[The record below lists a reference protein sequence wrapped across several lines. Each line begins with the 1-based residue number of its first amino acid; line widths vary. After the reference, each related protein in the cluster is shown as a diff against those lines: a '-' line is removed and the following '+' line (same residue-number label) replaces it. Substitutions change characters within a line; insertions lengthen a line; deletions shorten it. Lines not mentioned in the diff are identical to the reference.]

1 MSTEAS
7 EPISGVDI
15 AWLRMDTPTNLMIIN
30 SMLIIDKLDF
40 DEFKT
45 TVRNRFLAFSRFKK
59 HPVCHAGQYFW
70 ELDPYF
76 DIDNHVHKVALTGR
90 ADKAALQAYLADQ
103 LTVAFDPSKPLWQIH
118 FVENYIDGVA
128 AILRVHHCYADGIS
142 LVSVFNSIT
151 DSSPNIKPFTGGDVS
166 VTSAD
171 TLGRESTNASDTA
184 PLSDKEV
191 FKQTASSQKET
202 ETGQEGQERS
212 QESAGPDDIYPWPLY
227 QQFIDN
233 AVNWVEKY
241 TRVGLKASEEGV
253 HLLRDPD
260 VVKAYANDCLK
271 MVSEVGKLALLPPD
285 PETSLKG
292 PLGARK
298 KCAWSEPVSLDYIK
312 DVANGLGCKINDLLM
327 SCVAGALREKMQ
339 ESGDDV
345 EGHTVHVTVPVNI
358 RPATSA
364 SEHNTL
370 GNYFGTVFVP
380 LPVGI
385 ANPIE
390 RVYKLKHDM
399 IALKK
404 SFQPGV
410 SFGLL
415 FAAGL
420 MPKQVQ
426 KPLMDIFAKKTSAV
440 MSNVPGAKESRYFA
454 GAKIKEQMFWVPQ
467 TGGVGLGLS
476 IISYAGQV
484 QFGLIGDAKLFP
496 NPDRIVQRCVD
507 HIESHRFDFSI
518 RSENADSKQ
527 YQKQT

>member
-30 SMLIIDKLDF
+30 AMLIIEKVDF
-40 DEFKT
+40 EEFKT
-45 TVRNRFLAFSRFKK
+45 TVRNRFLSFSRFRK
-59 HPVCHAGQYFW
+59 HPVCHAGQYYW
-70 ELDPYF
+70 EIDPYF
-76 DIDNHVHKVALTGR
+76 DLDNHVHKVALTGR
-90 ADKAALQAYLADQ
+90 ADKASLQAYLADQ

-118 FVENYIDGVA
+118 FVENYEEGVA

-151 DSSPNIKPFTGGDVS
+151 DNSPNIRPFTGS
-166 VTSAD
+166 D
-171 TLGRESTNASDTA
+171 THQAKESTTA
-184 PLSDKEV
+184 AANDDPSEPNKG
-191 FKQTASSQKET
+191 TASEEKARFEKNNHTAQSDEL
-202 ETGQEGQERS
+202 
-212 QESAGPDDIYPWPLY
+212 YPWPLY

-233 AVNWVEKY
+233 AIHWVEKY
-241 TRVGLKASEEGV
+241 TRAGLKVSEESV
-253 HLLRDPD
+253 HLFRDPD
-260 VVKAYANDCLK
+260 LAKTYANDCLK
-271 MVSEVGKLALLPPD
+271 MATEVGKLALLPPD
-285 PETSLKG
+285 PSTSLKG
-292 PLGARK
+292 PLGSRK

-312 DVANGLGCKINDLLM
+312 GVAKGLGCKINDLLM

-339 ESGDDV
+339 ASGDDV
-345 EGHTVHVTVPVNI
+345 EGHTIHVTVPVNI

-364 SEHNTL
+364 LDSDAL

-454 GAKIKEQMFWVPQ
+454 GGKIKEQMFWVPQ

-496 NPDRIVQRCVD
+496 NPDLIVQRCVD
-507 HIESHRFDFSI
+507 HIERHRFDFSE
-518 RSENADSKQ
+518 REEYVQTKQ
-527 YQKQT
+527 S

>member
-1 MSTEAS
+1 MSTEAG

-30 SMLIIDKLDF
+30 SMLIIDSIDF
-40 DEFKT
+40 EAFKT
-45 TVRNRFLAFSRFKK
+45 TVRHRFLTFSRFTKR
-59 HPVCHAGQYFW
+59 PVCHSGQYFW
-70 ELDPYF
+70 EVDPYF
-76 DIDNHVHKVALTGR
+76 DLDNHVHKVALTGR
-90 ADKAALQAYLADQ
+90 ADKASLQAYLADQ
-103 LTVAFDPSKPLWQIH
+103 LSVTFDPAKPLWQIQ
-118 FVENYIDGVA
+118 FVENYQDGVA
-128 AILRVHHCYADGIS
+128 VILRVHHCYADGIS

-151 DSSPNIKPFTGGDVS
+151 DSSPNIKAFTGGDSNLDDSSAVDTSFKNVS
-166 VTSAD
+166 SSGSEHQHSKA
-171 TLGRESTNASDTA
+171 GSTN
-184 PLSDKEV
+184 
-191 FKQTASSQKET
+191 SQH
-202 ETGQEGQERS
+202 S
-212 QESAGPDDIYPWPLY
+212 PGPDELYPWPLY

-233 AVNWVEKY
+233 AVSWVEKY
-241 TRVGLKASEEGV
+241 SRVGLKASEEGV
-253 HLLRDPD
+253 HLLRDPEL
-260 VVKAYANDCLK
+260 VKTYANDCLK
-271 MVSEVGKLALLPPD
+271 VASEVGKLVLLPPD

-292 PLGARK
+292 KLGARK
-298 KCAWSEPVSLDYIK
+298 KCAWSEPVSLTYIK
-312 DVANGLGCKINDLLM
+312 EIAHGLGCKVNDLLM
-327 SCVAGALREKMQ
+327 SCVAGALRERMQ
-339 ESGDDV
+339 EAGDNV
-345 EGHTVHVTVPVNI
+345 EGHTIHVTVPVNI
-358 RPATSA
+358 RPAGDDESPKA
-364 SEHNTL
+364 L

-426 KPLMDIFAKKTSAV
+426 KPLMDVFAKKTSAV
-440 MSNVPGAKESRYFA
+440 MSNVPGSQEHRYFA

-484 QFGLIGDAKLFP
+484 QFGLIADAKLFP
-496 NPDRIVQRCVD
+496 DPNKVVTRCVD
-507 HIESHRFDFSI
+507 HIESHRFDFSPASESS
-518 RSENADSKQ
+518 RSSTQ
-527 YQKQT
+527 YQQQK

>member
-1 MSTEAS
+1 MSTEAN

-40 DEFKT
+40 EEFKA
-45 TVRNRFLAFSRFKK
+45 TVRNRFLTFTRFTKR
-59 HPVCHAGQYFW
+59 PVCHSGQYFW
-70 ELDPYF
+70 EVDPYF
-76 DIDNHVHKVALTGR
+76 DLDSHVHKVALTGK
-90 ADKAALQAYLADQ
+90 ADKASLQAYLADQ
-103 LTVAFDPSKPLWQIH
+103 LSVTFDPTKPLWQIH
-118 FVENYIDGVA
+118 FVENYLGGVA

-142 LVSVFNSIT
+142 LVSVFNAIT
-151 DSSPNIKPFTGGDVS
+151 DNSPNIKTFTGNEMSSDS
-166 VTSAD
+166 NINSFEASPIDKANSESRSSAKRS
-171 TLGRESTNASDTA
+171 TTGKSTNT
-184 PLSDKEV
+184 
-191 FKQTASSQKET
+191 QQSSSTDEL
-202 ETGQEGQERS
+202 
-212 QESAGPDDIYPWPLY
+212 YPWPLY

-233 AVNWVEKY
+233 AVSWAEKY
-241 TRVGLKASEEGV
+241 TRAGLKASEEGV

-260 VVKAYANDCLK
+260 LVKTYANDCLK
-271 MVSEVGKLALLPPD
+271 VASEVGKLALLPPD

-292 PLGARK
+292 TLGARK
-298 KCAWSEPVSLDYIK
+298 KCAWSEPVSLDDIK
-312 DVANGLGCKINDLLM
+312 GIANGLGCKVNDLLM

-339 ESGDDV
+339 ESGDNV
-345 EGHTVHVTVPVNI
+345 EGHTIHVTVPVNI
-358 RPATSA
+358 RPADDIEGPKA
-364 SEHNTL
+364 L

-380 LPVGI
+380 LPIGI
-385 ANPIE
+385 SNPIE

-426 KPLMDIFAKKTSAV
+426 KPMMDVFAKKTSAV

-496 NPDRIVQRCVD
+496 DPEKIVQRCVD
-507 HIESHRFDFSI
+507 HIESHRFEFSA
-518 RSENADSKQ
+518 SVETSDSKQ
-527 YQKQT
+527 YQQQ

>member
-1 MSTEAS
+1 MSTEAN

-30 SMLIIDKLDF
+30 SMLIIEKIDF
-40 DEFKT
+40 EEFKA
-45 TVRNRFLAFSRFKK
+45 TVRNRFLAFSRFTKR
-59 HPVCHAGQYFW
+59 PVCHSGQYFW
-70 ELDPYF
+70 EVDPYF
-76 DIDNHVHKVALTGR
+76 DLDSHVHKVALTGN
-90 ADKAALQAYLADQ
+90 ADKASLQAYLADQ
-103 LTVAFDPSKPLWQIH
+103 LSVTFDPTKPLWQIH
-118 FVENYIDGVA
+118 FVENYLGGVA

-151 DSSPNIKPFTGGDVS
+151 DSSPNIKTFTGNEA
-166 VTSAD
+166 SAD
-171 TLGRESTNASDTA
+171 SSISSFETPYKSTSSPESRNASENTSDTRQS
-184 PLSDKEV
+184 SDADEL
-191 FKQTASSQKET
+191 
-202 ETGQEGQERS
+202 
-212 QESAGPDDIYPWPLY
+212 YPWPLY

-233 AVNWVEKY
+233 AVSWVEKY

-253 HLLRDPD
+253 HILRDPEL
-260 VVKAYANDCLK
+260 VKTYANDCLK
-271 MVSEVGKLALLPPD
+271 VASEVGKLALLPPD

-292 PLGARK
+292 TLGARK

-312 DVANGLGCKINDLLM
+312 GIANGLGCKVNDLLM

-339 ESGDDV
+339 DSGDNV
-345 EGHTVHVTVPVNI
+345 EGHTIHVTVPVNI
-358 RPATSA
+358 RPADDVEGPKA
-364 SEHNTL
+364 L

-385 ANPIE
+385 SNPIE

-426 KPLMDIFAKKTSAV
+426 KPLMDVFAKKTSAV
-440 MSNVPGAKESRYFA
+440 MSNVPGAKEPRYFA

-496 NPDRIVQRCVD
+496 NPENVVQRCVD
-507 HIESHRFDFSI
+507 HIENHRFEFSTGG
-518 RSENADSKQ
+518 EHADSKQ
-527 YQKQT
+527 YQQQK

>member
-1 MSTEAS
+1 MSTEAN

-30 SMLIIDKLDF
+30 SMLIIDTIDF
-40 DEFKT
+40 DEFKST
-45 TVRNRFLAFSRFKK
+45 IRNRFLAFSRFTKR
-59 HPVCHAGQYFW
+59 PVCHSGQYFW
-70 ELDPYF
+70 EADPYF
-76 DIDNHVHKVALTGR
+76 DLDSHVHKVALTGK
-90 ADKAALQAYLADQ
+90 ADKASLQTYLADQ
-103 LTVAFDPSKPLWQIH
+103 LSVAFDPTKPLWQIH
-118 FVENYIDGVA
+118 FVENYLGGIA

-142 LVSVFNSIT
+142 LVSVFNAIT
-151 DSSPNIKPFTGGDVS
+151 DNSPNIKFFTGNDISPGDGINS
-166 VTSAD
+166 FEATNNSAINSGPRN
-171 TLGRESTNASDTA
+171 TAENSSNTQQSSGSDE
-184 PLSDKEV
+184 L
-191 FKQTASSQKET
+191 
-202 ETGQEGQERS
+202 
-212 QESAGPDDIYPWPLY
+212 YPWPLY

-260 VVKAYANDCLK
+260 LVKTYANDCLK
-271 MVSEVGKLALLPPD
+271 VVSEVGKLALFPPD

-292 PLGARK
+292 TLGARK
-298 KCAWSEPVSLDYIK
+298 KCAWSEPVSLDHIK
-312 DVANGLGCKINDLLM
+312 EISNGLGCKVNDLLM

-339 ESGDDV
+339 ECGDNV
-345 EGHTVHVTVPVNI
+345 EGHSIHVTVPVNI
-358 RPATSA
+358 RPVDDNEGLNA
-364 SEHNTL
+364 L

-385 ANPIE
+385 SNPIE

-426 KPLMDIFAKKTSAV
+426 KPLMEVFAKKTSAV
-440 MSNVPGAKESRYFA
+440 VSNVPGPKEPRYFA

-467 TGGVGLGLS
+467 TGEVGLGLS

-484 QFGLIGDAKLFP
+484 QFGMIGDAKLFP
-496 NPDRIVQRCVD
+496 DPEKVVQRCVD
-507 HIESHRFDFSI
+507 HIESHRFQFSTGDQ
-518 RSENADSKQ
+518 SADKQ
-527 YQKQT
+527 YQQQK